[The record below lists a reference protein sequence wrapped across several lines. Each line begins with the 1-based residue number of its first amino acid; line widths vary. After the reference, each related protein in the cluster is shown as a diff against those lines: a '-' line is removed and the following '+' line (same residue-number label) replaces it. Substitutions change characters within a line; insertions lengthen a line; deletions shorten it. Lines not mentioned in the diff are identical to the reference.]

1 MVETEKNEIIIYNT
15 DDGKADVKLYS
26 KDGVIWMNQ
35 QQMALLFDTSKQ
47 NISLH
52 IGNVLQDKEL
62 DEKAVVKDYLTTASD
77 GKNYSVTYYALPMVL
92 AVGFRVR
99 SIRGTQFRK
108 WANKNL
114 TEFLQKGFVMDD
126 ERLKNPDGRPDYF
139 DELLERIRDIRAS
152 EKRFYQKVRD
162 LFALSSDYDSSDKAT
177 QMFFAATQNKLI
189 YAVTRQTAAE
199 LILSRADSSKPNMNL
214 TSWKGKIVRKQD
226 IYTSKNYLTEDEL
239 DSLNRIVTIFL
250 ESAELRAKMRKDLTM
265 HYWEENVDK
274 LITDHDLPLLD
285 DKGIRSHKQMEKQVE
300 EVYIEFDNRRKAYDA
315 QQADKQDEEEIK
327 AEMKMLEEAEKT
339 IKAGRK

>member
-1 MVETEKNEIIIYNT
+1 MKDLEGQNSEIIIYNT
-15 DDGKADVKLYS
+15 DDGNTNVKLYS

-35 QQMALLFDTSKQ
+35 QQMGELYQTAKSTLSEHIK
-47 NISLH
+47 NI
-52 IGNVLQDKEL
+52 LQEGEL
-62 DEKAVVKDYLTTASD
+62 VENSVVRNFRTTASD
-77 GKNYSVTYYALPMVL
+77 GKNYNVTYYALPMVL

-108 WANKNL
+108 WATKNL

-139 DELLERIRDIRAS
+139 DELLKRIRDIRAS
-152 EKRFYQKVRD
+152 EKRFYQKIRD
-162 LFALSSDYDSSDKAT
+162 LFALSSDYDGTNKAT
-177 QMFFAATQNKLI
+177 NDFFATTQNKLI
-189 YAVTRQTAAE
+189 YAVTNKTAAE

-250 ESAELRAKMRKDLTM
+250 ESAELRVKMHKDLTM
-265 HYWEENVDK
+265 SYWEENVDK
-274 LITDHDLPLLD
+274 LLLDHTLPLLQ
-285 DKGIRSHKQMEKQVE
+285 DKGNRSHKQMESKVE
-300 EVYIEFDNRRKAYDA
+300 KIYLEFDKRRKAFEAAEEDR
-315 QQADKQDEEEIK
+315 KDE
-327 AEMKMLEEAEKT
+327 AELKMLEEAEKA
-339 IKAGRK
+339 IKAKKS

>member
-1 MVETEKNEIIIYNT
+1 MEGKNTEILIYNT
-15 DDGKADVKLYS
+15 DDGKADVRLYS
-26 KDGVIWMNQ
+26 KDGVIWMNR

-52 IGNVLQDKEL
+52 IINVLQDKEL
-62 DEKAVVKDYLTTASD
+62 DEKSVVKNYLTTATD
-77 GKNYSVTYYALPMVL
+77 GKKYNVTYYALPMVL

-152 EKRFYQKVRD
+152 EKRFYQKIRD
-162 LFALSSDYDSSDKAT
+162 LFALSSDYDSTDKAT
-177 QMFFAATQNKLI
+177 QMFFATTQNKLV
-189 YAVTRQTAAE
+189 YAVTHQTAAE

-214 TSWKGKIVRKQD
+214 TSWKGKVVRKQD

-285 DKGIRSHKQMEKQVE
+285 DKGSRSHKQMEKQVE
-300 EVYIEFDNRRKAYDA
+300 EIYIEFDKCRKAYDA
-315 QQADKQDEEEIK
+315 QLADRQDEEEIK
-327 AEMKMLEEAEKT
+327 AEMKMLEDVEKK
-339 IKAGRK
+339 IEHKKKK